1 MKWEMTESLEELI
14 ALREAERHNLLAA
27 ALGEIPFEGWSR
39 RALTQ
44 GAQSIGLPAIDVD
57 RLFPGGPVEAIEFW
71 NAEADQAVL
80 DAFAAVNPGAEHAA
94 LRVRDKITFGVRARI
109 EPLFPHREAV
119 RRGLGLMALPQNAST
134 AATLLY
140 RTVDTI
146 WHGAGDTSTDWNFY
160 SKRALLAGVYTTT
173 LVHWLDDASEDCAET
188 WAFLDRR
195 IENVMGL
202 PRLMGQFQNRLK
214 AGLRPLF
221 RPSR

>member
-1 MKWEMTESLEELI
+1 MTYSLDDLTN
-14 ALREAERHNLLAA
+14 AREAERRALLSA
-27 ALGEIPFEGWSR
+27 ALEEVPFDGWSR

-44 GAQSIGLPAIDVD
+44 GAISLGLPAIDVD
-57 RLFPGGPVEAIEFW
+57 RLFPGGPVEALEFW

-80 DAFAAVNPGAEHAA
+80 DAFENADPAP
-94 LRVRDKITFGVRARI
+94 LRVRDKIAFGVRARL

-119 RRGLGLMALPQNAST
+119 RRGLTLMALPQNAAL

-160 SKRALLAGVYTTT
+160 SKRGLLAGVFGST
-173 LVHWLDDASEDCAET
+173 LVHWLDDASEDCVET
-188 WAFLDRR
+188 WAFLGRR
-195 IENVMGL
+195 IDNVMTL
-202 PRLMGQFQNRLK
+202 PRAIGQLQNRLR

-221 RPSR
+221 RAGAR